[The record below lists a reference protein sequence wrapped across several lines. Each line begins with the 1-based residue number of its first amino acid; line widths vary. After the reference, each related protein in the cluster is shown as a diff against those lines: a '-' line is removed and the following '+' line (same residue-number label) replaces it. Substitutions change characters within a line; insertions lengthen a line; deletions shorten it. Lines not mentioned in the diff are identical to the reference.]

1 MAARETEQAAG
12 DPREARELLVHL
24 VFGHMAAR
32 TVRAAV
38 EFGVVD
44 IIGTDGEVT
53 AREIAERCGTLPQPT
68 HRLLRALAG
77 LGLLTE
83 TRPGS
88 FTVTPAGALLSE
100 KDEDSFGAFVRM
112 FLDPAML
119 RAWDQLDESVRT
131 GQTAFD
137 SVFGIDFFSY
147 LDRHPDLSARFNS
160 AMSQGTR
167 AITAALPS
175 RYDFAR
181 FTTVIDIGGGDGTLL
196 SAVLKGTPGLRG
208 VVYDTA
214 GGLAQARTTFE
225 REGVAD
231 RATTAVGDF
240 FTAAPPG
247 GDLYLIKSVLHDWSD
262 EQCAGIL
269 SHIREAIPD
278 EGRLLIV
285 EPVLPA
291 TAEAQGAG
299 VPYLSDLNMLVN
311 VGGRERTREDFTEL
325 CRTAGFAVSSFTPI
339 GPDGGYCAIEA
350 VPAPG
355 GIPGDQTL

>member
-1 MAARETEQAAG
+1 MTAREREQAAG
-12 DPREARELLVHL
+12 EAQEARNRLVHL

-38 EFGVVD
+38 EFGIVD
-44 IIGTDGEVT
+44 IIGVDGEGT
-53 AREIAERCGTLPQPT
+53 AQEIAERCGTLPQPT

-88 FTVTPAGALLSE
+88 FTVTPTGALLSE
-100 KDEDSFGAFVRM
+100 KDENSFGAFVRM

-119 RAWDQLDESVRT
+119 QAWDQLDESIRT
-131 GQTAFD
+131 GKTAFD
-137 SVFGIDFFSY
+137 TVFGTDFFSY
-147 LDRHPDLSARFNS
+147 LDKHPDLSARFNS

-167 AITAALPS
+167 SITAALPS
-175 RYDFAR
+175 LYDFAR
-181 FTTVIDIGGGDGTLL
+181 FTTVVDIGGGDGTLL
-196 SAVLKGTPGLRG
+196 SAVLKGTPALRG

-214 GGLAQARTTFE
+214 GGLAQAKATFE

-231 RATTAVGDF
+231 RATTAVGNF
-240 FTAAPPG
+240 FTAAPRG
-247 GDLYLIKSVLHDWSD
+247 GDLYLIKSVLHDWND
-262 EQCAGIL
+262 EQCVRIL
-269 SHIREAIPD
+269 GHIRDAIPD

-285 EPVLPA
+285 EPVMPT

-311 VGGRERTREDFTEL
+311 VGGRERTREDFAEL
-325 CRTAGFAVSSFTPI
+325 CRAAGFSAPSFTPI
-339 GPDGGYCAIEA
+339 GPSGGYFAIEA
-350 VPAPG
+350 APVPAATPG
-355 GIPGDQTL
+355 F